1 MLTDVPAPPRPAQQS
16 HGIIATG
23 PKNNYLLG
31 KIFGNMQHGT
41 TPRPGQERG
50 QRMFP
55 CFCLTF
61 QHHQEAYHS
70 QMRVRSKTRRCERD
84 WFCQE
89 EPSVWICWPAH
100 HGHLSNVQSVAN
112 GDSAQDFQECVDNT
126 FSPLEITVQH
136 PQFCVAFARI
146 SPSHPPFSPR
156 HFPPPPTPPLR
167 RGYVL

>member
-1 MLTDVPAPPRPAQQS
+1 MQGMSPSDQRQTRVPAKMPMLTDVPAPPRPAQQS

-112 GDSAQDFQECVDNT
+112 GDSTQDFQECVDNT
-126 FSPLEITVQH
+126 FSPLEGV
-136 PQFCVAFARI
+136 
-146 SPSHPPFSPR
+146 
-156 HFPPPPTPPLR
+156 
-167 RGYVL
+167 GVLEWIIAVKSI

>member
-1 MLTDVPAPPRPAQQS
+1 MPMLTDVPAPPRPAQQS

-61 QHHQEAYHS
+61 QHHQEAYHL

-126 FSPLEITVQH
+126 FSPLEGV
-136 PQFCVAFARI
+136 
-146 SPSHPPFSPR
+146 
-156 HFPPPPTPPLR
+156 
-167 RGYVL
+167 GVLEWIIAVKSI